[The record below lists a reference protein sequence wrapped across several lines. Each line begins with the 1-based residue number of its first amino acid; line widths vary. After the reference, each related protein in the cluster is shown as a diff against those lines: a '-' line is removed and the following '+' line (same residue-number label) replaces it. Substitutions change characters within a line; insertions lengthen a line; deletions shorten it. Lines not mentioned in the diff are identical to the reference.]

1 MADHQN
7 DTLRIVLVGKTGSG
21 KSASANTILGEE
33 KFESKISA
41 QAVTKTCQR
50 ATRAWKG
57 GQLLVVDTP
66 GLFDTKESLKTTC
79 EEISRCVL
87 YSCPGPHAIIM
98 VMQLGRYTVEEQ
110 NTVALIKTVFGTEV
124 TKNMIVLFTRQE
136 ELEDDSLDRFLKN
149 ADANLKSIIKEC
161 GNRCFAISNK
171 VDKVEKEVQVRM
183 LVELI
188 DKMVENNGRAYFSD
202 RVYENIEEKLQ
213 KRGEILK
220 KIYAEERDNE
230 IRLIEQECAT
240 KLEEEK
246 EEQIKLAK
254 RRYEE
259 KIRKIRA
266 EAEKNIF
273 KDVLDVIWK
282 TISRVW
288 HTFWK

>member
-7 DTLRIVLVGKTGSG
+7 DTLRIVLVGRTGSG
-21 KSASANTILGEE
+21 KSASANTILGED
-33 KFESKISA
+33 KFKSQISA
-41 QAVTKTCQR
+41 QAVTKTCQKE
-50 ATRAWKG
+50 TRAWKG

-66 GLFDTKESLKTTC
+66 GLFDTKQSLKTTC
-79 EEISRCVL
+79 EEISQCVL

-98 VMQLGRYTVEEQ
+98 VMQLGRYTKEEQ
-110 NTVALIKTVFGTEV
+110 NTVALIKTVFGPEV
-124 TKNMIVLFTRQE
+124 TKNMIVLFTRKE
-136 ELEDDSLDRFLKN
+136 ELEGCSLDSFLES
-149 ADANLKSIIKEC
+149 ADVNLRSIIKEC
-161 GNRCFAISNK
+161 GNRYFAISNK
-171 VDKVEKEVQVRM
+171 ADKVEKEVQVQM

-188 DKMVENNGRAYFSD
+188 DKMVENNGRAYFSH
-202 RVYENIEEKLQ
+202 RIYENIEEKLQ

-230 IRLIEQECAT
+230 IRLIEQEYAT

-246 EEQIKLAK
+246 EEQIKLTMM
-254 RRYEE
+254 RYEE
-259 KIRKIRA
+259 KIRNIRA

-273 KDVLDVIWK
+273 KDVLSVISK